1 MKYPV
6 YYDKNTNKYFMVT
19 NDNYDDDNVVLFDDK
34 TKTVLHRLICNKLN
48 CSLCKV
54 YRYLRTHF
62 DEEDEMRCQDI
73 IVGHPEM
80 LVESF
85 PNIVYC
91 GSCQYE
97 EFDNFVVHY
106 KEKMAKPTEHE
117 GSKSGIKFKNKDG
130 EIFPDI
136 ISAHRAYCKKTQ
148 YCGECDLATH
158 SYGNGC
164 DNFVSRYPEIAAEIM
179 GYEIID
185 ESKEKENDIP
195 DYKKRMQVEY
205 RELKERYD
213 KLHNMI
219 VRYEA
224 GTLDFEPNCPIDIL
238 KNQKSAMGQYLYW
251 LEVRAQIE
259 NVEL

>member
-1 MKYPV
+1 MKQPV
-6 YYDKNTNKYFMVT
+6 YYDKNSDKYFMVI
-19 NDNYDDDNVVLFDDK
+19 NDNYDDDNVMLFDDK

-54 YRYLRTHF
+54 YRYLRAYF

-80 LVESF
+80 LAESF

-91 GSCQYE
+91 GSCYRE
-97 EFDNFVVHY
+97 KFDDFVIYY
-106 KEKMAKPTEHE
+106 KIEMAKSTKHE
-117 GSKSGIKFKNKDG
+117 NVDKS
-130 EIFPDI
+130 
-136 ISAHRAYCKKTQ
+136 
-148 YCGECDLATH
+148 
-158 SYGNGC
+158 
-164 DNFVSRYPEIAAEIM
+164 DN
-179 GYEIID
+179 
-185 ESKEKENDIP
+185 IP
-195 DYKKRMQVEY
+195 DYKKRMQTEY

-219 VRYEA
+219 VKYEA
-224 GTLDFEPNCPIDIL
+224 GTLDFEPNCTINIL

>member
-6 YYDKNTNKYFMVT
+6 YYDKNSDKYFMVI
-19 NDNYDDDNVVLFDDK
+19 NDNYDDDNVILFDDK

-80 LVESF
+80 LAESF

-91 GSCQYE
+91 GLCQLE
-97 EFDNFVVHY
+97 EFDDFVIRY
-106 KEKMAKPTEHE
+106 KEEVVKHTEH
-117 GSKSGIKFKNKDG
+117 KN
-130 EIFPDI
+130 
-136 ISAHRAYCKKTQ
+136 
-148 YCGECDLATH
+148 
-158 SYGNGC
+158 
-164 DNFVSRYPEIAAEIM
+164 V
-179 GYEIID
+179 D
-185 ESKEKENDIP
+185 ESDDIP
-195 DYKKRMQVEY
+195 DYKKRMQTEY

-219 VRYEA
+219 VKYEA
-224 GTLDFEPNCPIDIL
+224 GTLDFEPNCTIDIL

-259 NVEL
+259 NVDL

>member
-1 MKYPV
+1 MYHLKERKFNMKYPV
-6 YYDKNTNKYFMVT
+6 YYDKNSDKYFMVI
-19 NDNYDDDNVVLFDDK
+19 NDNYDDDNVILFDDK

-80 LVESF
+80 LAESF

-91 GSCQYE
+91 GSCYRE
-97 EFDNFVVHY
+97 KFDYFVIHY
-106 KEKMAKPTEHE
+106 KTEMIKSTKHE
-117 GSKSGIKFKNKDG
+117 NVDKSD
-130 EIFPDI
+130 D
-136 ISAHRAYCKKTQ
+136 T
-148 YCGECDLATH
+148 
-158 SYGNGC
+158 
-164 DNFVSRYPEIAAEIM
+164 
-179 GYEIID
+179 
-185 ESKEKENDIP
+185 P
-195 DYKKRMQVEY
+195 DYKKRMQTEY

-219 VRYEA
+219 VKYEA
-224 GTLDFEPNCPIDIL
+224 GTLDFEPNCTIDIL

>member
-6 YYDKNTNKYFMVT
+6 YYDKNSDKYFMVT
-19 NDNYDDDNVVLFDDK
+19 NDNYDDDNVILFDDK

-80 LVESF
+80 LAESF
-85 PNIVYC
+85 LNIVYC
-91 GSCQYE
+91 GSCYHE
-97 EFDNFVVHY
+97 EFDYFVIHY
-106 KEKMAKPTEHE
+106 KTEMTKSTKHE
-117 GSKSGIKFKNKDG
+117 NVDKSD
-130 EIFPDI
+130 D
-136 ISAHRAYCKKTQ
+136 T
-148 YCGECDLATH
+148 
-158 SYGNGC
+158 
-164 DNFVSRYPEIAAEIM
+164 
-179 GYEIID
+179 
-185 ESKEKENDIP
+185 P
-195 DYKKRMQVEY
+195 DYKKRMQTEY

-219 VRYEA
+219 VKYEA
-224 GTLDFEPNCPIDIL
+224 GTLDFEPNCSIDIL

>member
-6 YYDKNTNKYFMVT
+6 YYDKNSDKYFMVI
-19 NDNYDDDNVVLFDDK
+19 NDNYDDDNVILFDDK

-62 DEEDEMRCQDI
+62 DEEDEMCCQDI
-73 IVGHPEM
+73 IVFHPEM
-80 LVESF
+80 LAESF
-85 PNIVYC
+85 PNVVYC
-91 GSCQYE
+91 GSCYRE
-97 EFDNFVVHY
+97 EFDYFVIHY
-106 KEKMAKPTEHE
+106 KTEMTKSTKHE
-117 GSKSGIKFKNKDG
+117 NVDKSD
-130 EIFPDI
+130 D
-136 ISAHRAYCKKTQ
+136 T
-148 YCGECDLATH
+148 
-158 SYGNGC
+158 
-164 DNFVSRYPEIAAEIM
+164 
-179 GYEIID
+179 
-185 ESKEKENDIP
+185 P
-195 DYKKRMQVEY
+195 DYKKRMQTEY

-219 VRYEA
+219 VKYEA
-224 GTLDFEPNCPIDIL
+224 GTLDFEPNCTIDIL